1 MPQKLN
7 TLDKSQLSQ
16 LVCTL
21 VANDLVSQDAVE
33 SFLPAADLE
42 PLLLDLQKAVN
53 AIRKALPNSRF
64 GSSADH
70 YGFKRA
76 SRPPRRSL

>member
-33 SFLPAADLE
+33 SFIPAADLE

-53 AIRKALPNSRF
+53 AVRKALPNSRF
-64 GSSADH
+64 G
-70 YGFKRA
+70 
-76 SRPPRRSL
+76 RPLWIQKSLECS